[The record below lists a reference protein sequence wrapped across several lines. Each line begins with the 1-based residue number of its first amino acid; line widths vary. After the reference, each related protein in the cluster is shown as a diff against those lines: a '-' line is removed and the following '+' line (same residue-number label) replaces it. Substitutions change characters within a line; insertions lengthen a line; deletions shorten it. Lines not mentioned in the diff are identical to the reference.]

1 MAYPRTAKFVALVV
15 ALLAAFTELL
25 TFGAVRFS
33 HHTCFLKRMPISAP
47 SMRIKPRQGRV
58 AG

>member
-25 TFGAVRFS
+25 TFAAVRF
-33 HHTCFLKRMPISAP
+33 FAP
-47 SMRIKPRQGRV
+47 HMFSEEDAYFGSIDADQT
-58 AG
+58 